1 MTNKQEIFILIDDS
15 GKFNINEHS
24 CIYSGLFFYSSKDYM
39 NFIYSSWTTLTI
51 PIYSKLEFTTKS
63 FSLN

>member
-39 NFIYSSWTTLTI
+39 NFIYSS
-51 PIYSKLEFTTKS
+51 
-63 FSLN
+63 